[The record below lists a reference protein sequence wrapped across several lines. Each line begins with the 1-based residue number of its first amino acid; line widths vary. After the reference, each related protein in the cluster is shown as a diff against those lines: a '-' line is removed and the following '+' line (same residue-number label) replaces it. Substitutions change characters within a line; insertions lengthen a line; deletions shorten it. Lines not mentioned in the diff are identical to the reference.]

1 MFWLWISDST
11 CITDNSKVIGNGFK
25 LGDYISVGAN
35 SVVNKS
41 FASNLM
47 IAGVPAKEIKS
58 ALPWCERDGV
68 EYISKVEKVESLK
81 LKMHITI

>member
-35 SVVNKS
+35 SV

-47 IAGVPAKEIKS
+47 IVGVPAKEIKS
-58 ALPWCERDGV
+58 ALSWWERDGV
-68 EYISKVEKVESLK
+68 EYISKVEKVVNLK